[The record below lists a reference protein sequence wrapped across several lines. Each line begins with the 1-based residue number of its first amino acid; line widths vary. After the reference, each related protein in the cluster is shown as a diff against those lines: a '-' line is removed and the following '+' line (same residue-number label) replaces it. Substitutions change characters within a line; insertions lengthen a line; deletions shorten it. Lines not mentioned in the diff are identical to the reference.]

1 MIEVQG
7 LTKYYGPHPA
17 IMDVSFSVQAG
28 EVVGFLGPNGAGKT
42 TTMRILTGFM
52 PASSGTASIAGFD
65 IHADSLEARRQIGYL
80 PEYAALYRD
89 MRVHQYLRYAGKL
102 QGMSAAQINGRLEVV
117 LDRCG
122 LTERSHQIIGTLS
135 RGYRQRVGI
144 AQALLHDP
152 KVLILDEPT
161 IGLDPNQIREVR
173 QLIHDLGREHT
184 VMLSTHILSEA
195 QIVCERV
202 IIINQGR
209 IVAEDT
215 TASLTRHDQGGQLV
229 LIRVAKDDSAIPSDL
244 RSLSQVQAVRAVQ
257 GDPGAYHVESAG
269 GADIRADVARF
280 VVDKGWGLTELRAL
294 EMSLEDAF
302 HELTL
307 TAEDEEATTDA

>member
-52 PASSGTASIAGFD
+52 PASAGTASIAGFD
-65 IHADSLEARRQIGYL
+65 IHTDSLEARRQIGYL
-80 PEYAALYRD
+80 PEHASLYRD

-102 QGMSAAQINGRLEVV
+102 QDMSSARINERLEVV

-173 QLIHDLGREHT
+173 QLIHDLGHDHT
-184 VMLSTHILSEA
+184 VMLSTHILPEA

-215 TASLTRHDQGGQLV
+215 TAALTKQTHGGQVV
-229 LIRVAKDDSAIPSDL
+229 LLRVQTDNTAIPSEL
-244 RSLSQVQAVRAVQ
+244 RTVAQVQAVRAVK
-257 GDPGAYHVESAG
+257 GEVGAYQVESASD
-269 GADIRADVARF
+269 ADIRAEVARF
-280 VVDKGWGLTELRAL
+280 VVEKGWGLTELRAL
-294 EMSLEDAF
+294 EMTLEDAF
-302 HELTL
+302 HELT
-307 TAEDEEATTDA
+307 ADEEEVS

>member
-7 LTKYYGPHPA
+7 LSKYYGPHPA

-52 PASSGTASIAGFD
+52 PASAGTASIAGFD
-65 IHADSLEARRQIGYL
+65 IHTDSLEARRQIGYL
-80 PEYAALYRD
+80 PEHASLYRD

-102 QGMSAAQINGRLEVV
+102 QGMSSAQINERLEIV

-184 VMLSTHILSEA
+184 VMLSTHILPEA
-195 QIVCERV
+195 QIICERV

-215 TASLTRHDQGGQLV
+215 TAALTKQTHGGQVV
-229 LIRVAKDDSAIPSDL
+229 LLRVQTDNTAIPAEL
-244 RSLSQVQAVRAVQ
+244 RTVAQVQSVRAVKGEAGVYQ
-257 GDPGAYHVESAG
+257 VESAS
-269 GADIRADVARF
+269 GADIRAEVARF
-280 VVDKGWGLTELRAL
+280 VVEKGWGLTELRAL
-294 EMSLEDAF
+294 EMTLEDAF
-302 HELTL
+302 HELT
-307 TAEDEEATTDA
+307 ADEEEVS